1 MMQVQ
6 SHPNKQEQSPS
17 MNTSTIAKLIAG
29 AWQAEAK
36 TVVLPDGSVV
46 AVPEKPEGM
55 RDEWIEPLMAVALFV
70 LDGCDRVFSLRVR
83 SHQQPA
89 INPTN
94 GSETSQCQVN

>member
-1 MMQVQ
+1 
-6 SHPNKQEQSPS
+6 

-70 LDGCDRVFSLRVR
+70 LDRCDRTSN
-83 SHQQPA
+83 QQSTP
-89 INPTN
+89 PTDRKHL
-94 GSETSQCQVN
+94 SAR